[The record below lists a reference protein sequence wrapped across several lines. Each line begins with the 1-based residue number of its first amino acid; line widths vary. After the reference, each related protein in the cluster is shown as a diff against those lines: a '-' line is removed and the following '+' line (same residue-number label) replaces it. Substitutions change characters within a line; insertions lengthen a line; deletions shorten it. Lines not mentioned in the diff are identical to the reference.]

1 MCRCHLAFCVT
12 ICCALIVSLTLYS
25 SFQVWNHVLAI
36 PCTVLQ
42 VHIIRPHWL
51 CRDWSLFFFFS
62 RWFLVLTFST
72 YLHPAE
78 QRCCKYVVADWKGI
92 CLTCDGRS
100 EHLCVCMYVC
110 VRERVAWWLRSLARE
125 IILNAK
131 EFQGCAV
138 TGRVLLSCA
147 VCSRLTISTRLWIQK
162 IS

>member
-1 MCRCHLAFCVT
+1 MPSCILCDYMLCIHCESHSLFTVPSLESCACHSLYCTTGSYHKAT
-12 ICCALIVSLTLYS
+12 LTLQGLKS
-25 SFQVWNHVLAI
+25 
-36 PCTVLQ
+36 
-42 VHIIRPHWL
+42 
-51 CRDWSLFFFFS
+51 FFFFS

-131 EFQGCAV
+131 EFQGC
-138 TGRVLLSCA
+138 VLLSCA
-147 VCSRLTISTRLWIQK
+147 VCSRLTMSTRLWIQK